1 MRHLIIGTLLLLSSL
16 PAMAQGG
23 FVIGKLEKMNDE
35 ERALL
40 RKGFKMPEAAS
51 IIVVKDKTFS
61 TGVPLKIC
69 LETIL
74 DPQVREDLNSWITEW
89 NKKEADKYGTL
100 EIVSDSLQS
109 DISVLRYL
117 HPLPPS
123 DPISAMFWDDP
134 KGKRHSL
141 IPVYSYLMVRKADSL
156 EILWRKVDLTYKE
169 EHEFS
174 AKLLADQLKKLMK
187 DRAKPIKK

>member
-1 MRHLIIGTLLLLSSL
+1 
-16 PAMAQGG
+16 MAQSG
-23 FVIGKLEKMNDE
+23 FVIGKLEKINDE

-40 RKGFKMPEAAS
+40 RKGFKMPETAS
-51 IIVVKDKTFS
+51 IIVVKDKTFT

-74 DPQVREDLNSWITEW
+74 DPQVREDLTSWIAEW
-89 NKKEADKYGTL
+89 NKKEADKYGTF

-117 HPLPPS
+117 HPLPSS
-123 DPISAMFWDDP
+123 DPISAMFLDDP

-174 AKLLADQLKKLMK
+174 AKLLSDQLKKLMK
-187 DRAKPIKK
+187 DRAKAK